1 MPIYF
6 FDIDDGDASTRDEEG
21 LELSDEAAARVAGLA
36 CLGEIA
42 SEKIIQRDQLTM
54 TLQIRKADRS
64 ILYEAS
70 LRLTGAFKQPDRKR
84 S

>member
-1 MPIYF
+1 VPIYF

-21 LELSDEAAARVAGLA
+21 LELPDEAAARVAGLA

-42 SEKIIQRDQLTM
+42 SEKIVQRDQLTM
-54 TLQIRKADRS
+54 TLQIRRADRS
-64 ILYEAS
+64 ILYEAR
-70 LRLTGAFKQPDRKR
+70 LRLSGEFKQPERNR